1 MTLQQATK
9 APLRACRPNSMG
21 FSSRLAGTFQFP
33 DVSDDRPP
41 AAKQRAL
48 GLCAAPAYDVCE
60 YSLNSADVVSGCSRS
75 TAGGIIADLL
85 TWTGLE
91 PALQPG

>member
-1 MTLQQATK
+1 MTLQQAAK
-9 APLRACRPNSMG
+9 AALRACRPDSMG

-48 GLCAAPAYDVCE
+48 GLCAALAYDVCE
-60 YSLNSADVVSGCSRS
+60 CSLNSADVAWRMFAVDGRRHHCRFVNLDR
-75 TAGGIIADLL
+75 A
-85 TWTGLE
+85 
-91 PALQPG
+91 